1 MHANKNKKNIIKKDL
16 VLLGA
21 GHSNIE
27 VLKKFGTK
35 PIDGLRLTLISNSY
49 FSTYSGMI
57 PGYLQGIYD
66 WNEINIDLVKLCRV
80 YGHRL
85 IISNVIKL
93 MHIRIMKYKFPSETK
108 ANLFISLIKAQM
120 YDEYKNRSEC
130 LSVEFIKT
138 GEGQLLSIARYNTK
152 KDFDETNK
160 WSGPIFKK
168 NVQELDGVVESIP
181 GDLISSYFK
190 N

>member
-1 MHANKNKKNIIKKDL
+1 
-16 VLLGA
+16 
-21 GHSNIE
+21 
-27 VLKKFGTK
+27 
-35 PIDGLRLTLISNSY
+35 
-49 FSTYSGMI
+49 
-57 PGYLQGIYD
+57 
-66 WNEINIDLVKLCRV
+66 
-80 YGHRL
+80 
-85 IISNVIKL
+85 

-120 YDEYKNRSEC
+120 YDEYKNKSEC

-138 GEGQLLSIARYNTK
+138 GEGQLLSIARYNNK
-152 KDFDETNK
+152 KDFDDTNK
-160 WSGPIFKK
+160 WAGPIFKK

>member
-1 MHANKNKKNIIKKDL
+1 
-16 VLLGA
+16 
-21 GHSNIE
+21 
-27 VLKKFGTK
+27 
-35 PIDGLRLTLISNSY
+35 
-49 FSTYSGMI
+49 
-57 PGYLQGIYD
+57 
-66 WNEINIDLVKLCRV
+66 
-80 YGHRL
+80 
-85 IISNVIKL
+85 
-93 MHIRIMKYKFPSETK
+93 MHIRVMKYKFPSETK

-120 YDEYKNRSEC
+120 YDEYKNKSEC